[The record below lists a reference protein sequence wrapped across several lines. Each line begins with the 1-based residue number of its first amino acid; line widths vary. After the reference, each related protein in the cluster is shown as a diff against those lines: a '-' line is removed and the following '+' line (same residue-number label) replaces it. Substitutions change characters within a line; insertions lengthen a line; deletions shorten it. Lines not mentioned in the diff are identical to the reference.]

1 MRLPLITLYKG
12 FICLTVILLLTRCKN
27 EEKPAQLLNEA
38 EMTRVLMEVY
48 ISEEKI
54 SRLNLNRDSA
64 EKIFELAKP
73 FIFERIGVPDS
84 VFLESYNYYV
94 AHPETLDKIYAV
106 VVDSL
111 NLREQ
116 KLIKGAALQ

>member
-1 MRLPLITLYKG
+1 MRLPLRALYRG
-12 FICLTVILLLTRCKN
+12 VIFLTAIFLLTRCKN
-27 EEKPAQLLNEA
+27 EEKPAQLLSEA

-64 EKIFELAKP
+64 EQVFEWAKP
-73 FIFERIGVPDS
+73 FIFQRIGVPDS
-84 VFLESYNYYV
+84 VFFESYNYYV
-94 AHPETLDKIYAV
+94 AHPEELDKIYAV

-116 KLIKGAALQ
+116 KLIKGSAL

>member
-12 FICLTVILLLTRCKN
+12 FICLTAILLLTRCKN
-27 EEKPAQLLNEA
+27 GEKPTQLLSEA

-64 EKIFELAKP
+64 EKVFELARP
-73 FIFERIGVPDS
+73 YIFERIGVPDS
-84 VFLESYNYYV
+84 IFLESYNYYV
-94 AHPETLDKIYAV
+94 AHPEELDKIYAV

-116 KLIKGAALQ
+116 KLIRGSAQ